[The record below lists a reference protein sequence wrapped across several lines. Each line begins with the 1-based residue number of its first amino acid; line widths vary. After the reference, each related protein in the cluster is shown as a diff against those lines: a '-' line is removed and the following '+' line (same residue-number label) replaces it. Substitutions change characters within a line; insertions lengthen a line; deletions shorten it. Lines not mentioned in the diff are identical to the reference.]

1 MLILVLLF
9 LATLFLAYSNGANDN
24 FKGVATLFGSGT
36 TDYKRAIAWATVT
49 TLAGSLCSIL
59 LAEALVK
66 NFSGKGLVP
75 DALTISPQFLVA
87 VALAAG
93 LTVMLATVTGF
104 PVSTTHG
111 LTGALVGAGLTAVG
125 TQVNFAKLG
134 SSFFLPLLLSPVIAV
149 GLGTVV
155 YFLTHSLR
163 VKCGVTKEW
172 CVCIGETVQIIPI
185 PQPTSML
192 SSAQIALPEISIG
205 TTEQCVQRYRGRM
218 LGVNTQVLLDF
229 FHFISAGS
237 VCFARGLN
245 DTPKI
250 MALLLVIKAIG
261 IRWGMIVVA
270 VGMAAGGLMNAR
282 KVAITMSRKI
292 TPLNHGQGFTANLV
306 TAVLVIFASRWGL
319 PVSTT
324 HVSVGSVF
332 GIGLITRQAN
342 PRVVSGILMSW
353 ILTLPV
359 AAILGAVVY
368 KMLGIGLFGV

>member
-1 MLILVLLF
+1 MLILALLF

-36 TDYKRAIAWATVT
+36 TDYKRAIGWATIT
-49 TLAGSLCSIL
+49 TFAGSVCSIF

-75 DALTISPQFLVA
+75 ETLTVSPEFLFA
-87 VALAAG
+87 VGLGAG

-111 LTGALVGAGLTAVG
+111 LTGALVGAGMAAVG

-134 SSFFLPLLLSPVIAV
+134 NSFFLPLLLSPVIAV

-155 YFLTHSLR
+155 YVIARAFR

-172 CVCIGETVQIIPI
+172 CVCIGETERVIPI
-185 PQPTSML
+185 AQPTSVL
-192 SSAQIALPEISIG
+192 ALARVPLPEISIG
-205 TTEQCVQRYRGRM
+205 STEQCVQRYRGSM
-218 LGVNTQVLLDF
+218 LGISTQKLLDF
-229 FHFISAGS
+229 LHFISAGS
-237 VCFARGLN
+237 VSFARGLN

-250 MALLLVIKAIG
+250 VALLLVIKAVG
-261 IRWGMIVVA
+261 IEWGMIVIA
-270 VGMAAGGLMNAR
+270 LGMALGGLINAR
-282 KVAITMSRKI
+282 KVAITMSKRI
-292 TPLNHGQGFTANLV
+292 TPLNHGQGFTANVV
-306 TAVLVIFASRWGL
+306 TAALVIFASRWGL

-324 HVSVGSVF
+324 HVSVGSLF

-342 PRVVSGILMSW
+342 PLVVSGILMSW
-353 ILTLPV
+353 VLTLPT
-359 AAILGAVVY
+359 AAVLGGIVY
-368 KMLGIGLFGV
+368 KLLTV